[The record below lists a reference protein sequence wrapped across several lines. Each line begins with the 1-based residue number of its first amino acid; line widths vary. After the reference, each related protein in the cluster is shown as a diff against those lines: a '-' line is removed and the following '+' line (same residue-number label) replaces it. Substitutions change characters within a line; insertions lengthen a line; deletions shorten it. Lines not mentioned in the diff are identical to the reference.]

1 MGKERLWTKD
11 FLIVASANFFLF
23 LSFYLLMVTISVYA
37 VDEFGASQSLAGLAS
52 SIFIIGVLIARLYAG
67 PTIEK
72 IGRKKLLYI
81 GLILSVLT
89 ALLYFAV
96 NGMVFLLINRFLHGI
111 AFGLASTA
119 TGTIVAN
126 LIPDS
131 RRGEGTGYYS
141 MSVTLA
147 TAIGP
152 FLGLFLSQHTS
163 FSTIFITT
171 AIFSIF
177 SFTVSFFLKIPK
189 TTLTKEQIQEMKG
202 FKFSNLLEPKAI
214 PISFIS
220 AIMGFCYASVLS
232 FLTFYAKEINLV
244 SAASFFFIVY
254 AVFILASRPFTG
266 RWFDMKGANF
276 IMYPSIFL
284 FAVGMLLLSQAHHGF
299 ILLLAGAVIGL
310 GFGTIQS
317 ISQAISVKVSPPHR
331 IGLAT
336 STFFIFTDLGIGVGP
351 FLLGLLVPITGFRTM
366 YLIIGIVI
374 FACLFLYYILHGKKA
389 TKGKNLLQAS

>member
-1 MGKERLWTKD
+1 MGKDRLWTKD
-11 FLIVASANFFLF
+11 FLIVAGANFFLF

-37 VDEFGASQSLAGLAS
+37 VDEFDASQSIAGLAS

-67 PTIEK
+67 PSIEK

-96 NGMVFLLINRFLHGI
+96 NGIVFLLINRFLHGI

-126 LIPDS
+126 LIPNS

-152 FLGLFLSQHTS
+152 FLGLYLSQHTS
-163 FSTIFITT
+163 FSTIFIIT
-171 AIFSIF
+171 AAFAVF
-177 SFTVSFFLKIPK
+177 SFIVTFFLKVPK
-189 TTLTKEQIQEMKG
+189 SILTAEQIEQMKG

-214 PISFIS
+214 PISIIS

-232 FLTFYAKEINLV
+232 FLTFYAKEIHLV
-244 SAASFFFIVY
+244 EAASFFFIVY

-266 RWFDMKGANF
+266 RWFDTKGANVV
-276 IMYPSIFL
+276 MYPSILL
-284 FAVGMLLLSQAHHGF
+284 FGVGMLLLSQAHQS
-299 ILLLAGAVIGL
+299 IVLLAAGALIGL

-317 ISQAISVKVSPPHR
+317 ISQAISVKVSPPHK

-336 STFFIFTDLGIGVGP
+336 STFFIFTDLGIGIGP
-351 FLLGLLVPITGFRTM
+351 FLLGFLAPVTGFRSM
-366 YLIIGIVI
+366 YVIIGVVVLI
-374 FACLFLYYILHGKKA
+374 CLLLYYVLHGKTASKA
-389 TKGKNLLQAS
+389 DGLAKAS

>member
-1 MGKERLWTKD
+1 MGKDRLWTKD

-37 VDEFGASQSLAGLAS
+37 VEEFKASQSIAGLAS

-67 PTIEK
+67 PSIEK

-89 ALLYFAV
+89 SFLYFAV
-96 NGMVFLLINRFLHGI
+96 NGIVFLLINRFLHGI

-126 LIPDS
+126 LIPNS
-131 RRGEGTGYYS
+131 RRGEGTGYFS

-163 FSTIFITT
+163 FSTIFVTT
-171 AIFSIF
+171 AVFAIL
-177 SFTVSFFLKIPK
+177 SFVVSFFLRVPES
-189 TTLTKEQIQEMKG
+189 TLTKEQIQDMQG
-202 FKFSNLLEPKAI
+202 FKFSNLLEPKAV
-214 PISFIS
+214 PISLIS

-232 FLTFYAKEINLV
+232 FLTFYAKDIHLV
-244 SAASFFFIVY
+244 DAASFFFIVY
-254 AVFILASRPFTG
+254 AIFILASRPFTG
-266 RWFDMKGANF
+266 RWFDTKGANMV
-276 IMYPSIFL
+276 MYPSILL
-284 FAVGMLLLSQAHHGF
+284 FSLGMLMLSQAHHGI
-299 ILLLAGAVIGL
+299 ILLTAGALIGL

-336 STFFIFTDLGIGVGP
+336 STFFIFTDLGIGIGP
-351 FLLGLLVPITGFRTM
+351 FLLGFLVPITGFRSM
-366 YLIIGIVI
+366 YVVIGIVV
-374 FACLFLYYILHGKKA
+374 FACLFLYYALHGKKA
-389 TKGKNLLQAS
+389 VSAKQLAEVS

>member
-1 MGKERLWTKD
+1 MGKDRLWTKD

-23 LSFYLLMVTISVYA
+23 LSFYLLMVTISVFA
-37 VDEFGASQSLAGLAS
+37 VDEFGASQSTAGLAS

-67 PTIEK
+67 PSIEK

-81 GLILSVLT
+81 GLILSVIT

-96 NGMVFLLINRFLHGI
+96 NGIVFLLINRFLHGV

-171 AIFSIF
+171 AIFAIF
-177 SFTVSFFLKIPK
+177 SFVVSFFLKVPK
-189 TTLTKEQIQEMKG
+189 STLTKEQIQEMKG
-202 FKFSNLLEPKAI
+202 FKFSNLLEPKAV
-214 PISFIS
+214 PISVIS
-220 AIMGFCYASVLS
+220 AITGFCYASVLS
-232 FLTFYAKEINLV
+232 FLTFYAKEIHLV
-244 SAASFFFIVY
+244 EAASFFFIVY

-266 RWFDMKGANF
+266 RWFDLKGANTV
-276 IMYPSIFL
+276 MYPSLFL
-284 FAVGMLLLSQAHHGF
+284 FGIGMLMISQAHHGT
-299 ILLLAGAVIGL
+299 ILLAAGALIGL
-310 GFGTIQS
+310 GYGTVQS

-351 FLLGLLVPITGFRTM
+351 FLLGFLVPITGFRSM
-366 YLIIGIVI
+366 YVMIGIVV
-374 FACLFLYYILHGKKA
+374 FACLFLYYFLHGRKA
-389 TKGKNLLQAS
+389 ASAKRMAQAS